1 MSLITDWR
9 LEEGGG
15 MTNTALERETT
26 ENYSAQVE
34 EVTPDIIWQMGD
46 RVLQQRVIHGHPP
59 ADGLIGSG
67 QCCHCDADVKTCFL
81 LLFVSKFVKFLFISP
96 ILTIKC
102 SPILFGG
109 VSIVNLI

>member
-9 LEEGGG
+9 LEQGGG

-46 RVLQQRVIHGHPP
+46 TGLYSNPNGFYSNRTGLYSNAIIHRVI
-59 ADGLIGSG
+59 
-67 QCCHCDADVKTCFL
+67 QK
-81 LLFVSKFVKFLFISP
+81 
-96 ILTIKC
+96 
-102 SPILFGG
+102 
-109 VSIVNLI
+109 